1 MIAYDSILYS
11 DVEPVL
17 QYSPVKL
24 HLSPAT
30 RILSE
35 NSDRGYYMAAR
46 RYEISL

>member
-11 DVEPVL
+11 DVESVL

-35 NSDRGYYMAAR
+35 NPDRGYYMAAR